1 MFARFSRTAVRLC
14 CLFLLL
20 AVQFNSAIA
29 QSNEKS
35 PARKVPGKTAAGTLL
50 PNGWT
55 LTPEGAQ
62 IPVSDLPLNMVLS
75 NDGRRL
81 LVTTNGNGDQTID
94 VIDLQTGQSAQTL
107 IVQKSWLGLAF
118 APDGRRFFVSGGDDN
133 EVMIFDF
140 ADGKAEQS
148 GKIILGGAEY
158 HKLSDRER
166 AEARRKGLGEFAF
179 PAGIAVTP
187 DGKRLYVAE
196 NLTGKVAVVDLGARQ
211 VITKIPVGEYP
222 YDCEI
227 SSDGSRVY
235 VSNWG
240 SRSVAVIDPAS
251 NQVVNNIPVGDHPN
265 DLELTR
271 DGKTLYV
278 ANANSNTVSVVDT
291 AQMKEIEAIS
301 TALHPK
307 SPIGSTPNALALSPD
322 EKTLYIANAD
332 NNDLAVIDVARRG
345 HSEVEGFIPT
355 GWYPTSVRVS
365 KDGKRIFVAN
375 GKGVASAANPQGPG
389 PYKGRTQQYIGSM
402 LKGSVSI
409 IGLPSKTKL
418 SQLTRRVYANSPYTD
433 EMLKAARPPKEKTVI
448 PFRVGARSPI
458 KHVIYVIKEN
468 RTYDQVLGD
477 MKEGNGDPSLCLFG
491 DQVTPNQHALAREFV
506 LLDNFYVDAEVS
518 ADGHNWS
525 MAAYATDYTEKTW
538 PTNYSNRGRSY
549 DYEGSKKIA
558 RPTKGYIWDHCK
570 AAGVSYRSYGEFIG
584 VRDVKIEGGG
594 GQEATEAALKAR
606 RENYTA
612 EVALQGHFSPI
623 FPPYNLEI
631 SDNTRIDHW
640 LEEFR
645 EYEKNGGLPQFQI
658 VRIGNNHTQGTRP
671 GALSPRAHV
680 ADNDLAL
687 GRLVEAVSSSKYWAT
702 TAIFVLED
710 DAQNGPDHVDAH
722 RSIAFVAS
730 PYTKRGYVDSTMYT
744 TSGMLRTM
752 ELIIGI
758 PPMSQYDAAAT
769 PMFNSFT
776 NKADLTPF
784 KHHPATYDLT
794 ERNSGNAP
802 GAQQSAAW
810 DFSKEDSLPDI
821 EFNEVIWM
829 SVHGANSRMPA
840 PVRSAFVRAIE
851 DDDDEDDDKD
861 KDREREKSRDRR
873 DGATRR
879 QGEKQKGR
887 SKD

>member
-1 MFARFSRTAVRLC
+1 MFARFSKAVVRLT
-14 CLFLLL
+14 CLSLLL
-20 AVQFNSAIA
+20 PVQFNSAIA
-29 QSNEKS
+29 QSKAKS
-35 PARKVPGKTAAGTLL
+35 PPRKVPGKTAAGMLL

-62 IPVSDLPLNMVLS
+62 IPTSDLPLNMVLS
-75 NDGRRL
+75 NDGRYL
-81 LVTTNGNGDQTID
+81 LVTTNGNGDQTIN
-94 VIDLQTGQSAQTL
+94 VIDLRRGESAQT
-107 IVQKSWLGLAF
+107 VSVKKSWLGLSF
-118 APDGRRFFVSGGDDN
+118 APDGKRFFVSGGDDN
-133 EVMIFDF
+133 EVMVFDF
-140 ADGKAEQS
+140 AEGKAEQS
-148 GKIILGGAEY
+148 GKIILGSADY
-158 HKLSDRER
+158 HKLDDKER
-166 AEARRKGLGEFAF
+166 AAARRQGLGEFAF

-196 NLTGKVAVVDLGARQ
+196 NLTHKVAVVDLATQ
-211 VITKIPVGEYP
+211 KVITKIAVGEYP
-222 YDCEI
+222 YDCEV
-227 SSDGSRVY
+227 SGDGKRVY

-240 SRSVAVIDPAS
+240 SRSVAVIATAD
-251 NQVVNNIPVGDHPN
+251 NQVINNIPVGDHPN

-271 DGKTLYV
+271 DGRVLYV
-278 ANANSNTVSVVDT
+278 ANANSNTVSVVST
-291 AQMKEIEAIS
+291 EQMKEIEAIS

-307 SPIGSTPNALALSPD
+307 SPIGSTPNAVALSPD

-332 NNDLAVIDVARRG
+332 NNDVAVVDVAKRG
-345 HSEVEGFIPT
+345 NSEVEGFIPT

-375 GKGVASAANPQGPG
+375 GKGVASAANPQGPS
-389 PYKGRTQQYIGSM
+389 PYKGRTPQYIGSM
-402 LKGSVSI
+402 LKGAVSMI
-409 IGLPSKTKL
+409 NLPAKTKL
-418 SQLTRRVYANSPYTD
+418 AQLTRRAYANSPYTD
-433 EMLKAARPPKEKTVI
+433 EMLKAARAPKEKTAI
-448 PFRVGARSPI
+448 PFRVGASSPI

-477 MKEGNGDPSLCLFG
+477 VKEGNGDPSLCLFG
-491 DQVTPNQHALAREFV
+491 AEVTPNQHALAREFV

-538 PTNYSNRGRSY
+538 PTNYSNRGRTY
-549 DYEGSKKIA
+549 DYEGSKRIS
-558 RPTKGYIWDHCK
+558 RPTKGYIWDYCK
-570 AAGVSYRSYGEFIG
+570 AAGVSYRSYGEFVG

-594 GQEATEAALKAR
+594 GQAATESALQAQ
-606 RENYTA
+606 RENYTSEA
-612 EVALQGHFSPI
+612 ALQGHFSPT

-631 SDNTRIDHW
+631 SDNTRIDRW

-645 EYEKNGGLPQFQI
+645 EFEKNGKLPQFQI

-671 GALSPRAHV
+671 GALTPRAHV
-680 ADNDLAL
+680 AENDLAL
-687 GRLVEAVSSSKYWAT
+687 GRLVEVVSNSKYWAT

-730 PYTKRGYVDSTMYT
+730 PYAKRGYVDSTMYT

-752 ELIIGI
+752 ELILGI

-769 PMFNSFT
+769 PMFNSFM

-784 KHHPATYDLT
+784 KHRPASYDLT
-794 ERNSGNAP
+794 ERNAESAP

-810 DFSKEDSLPDI
+810 DFSKEDTLPDI

-851 DDDDEDDDKD
+851 DDDDDEGD
-861 KDREREKSRDRR
+861 KDRERKERNERR
-873 DGATRR
+873 SNGRR
-879 QGEKQKGR
+879 R
-887 SKD
+887 

>member
-1 MFARFSRTAVRLC
+1 MFIQFSKAVVRLGC
-14 CLFLLL
+14 LLL
-20 AVQFNSAIA
+20 IIPLQFDSAIA
-29 QSNEKS
+29 QK
-35 PARKVPGKTAAGTLL
+35 PAAKAPGKTAAGTLL

-62 IPVSDLPLNMVLS
+62 VPVSDLPLNMVLS
-75 NDGRRL
+75 DDGRYL

-94 VIDLQTGQSAQTL
+94 VIDLQAGKSIQT
-107 IVQKSWLGLAF
+107 VVVKKSWLGLAF
-118 APDGRRFFVSGGDDN
+118 APDGKRFFVSGGDDN
-133 EVMIFDF
+133 EVMVFNF
-140 ADGKAEQS
+140 AGGKAEQS
-148 GKIILGGAEY
+148 GKIILGGADY
-158 HKLSDRER
+158 HKLDDKGRD
-166 AEARRKGLGEFAF
+166 EARRKSLGEFAF

-187 DGKRLYVAE
+187 DGRRLYVAE
-196 NLTGKVAVVDLGARQ
+196 NLTGKVAVVDLVASR
-211 VITKIPVGEYP
+211 VITKIAVGDYP
-222 YDCEI
+222 YDCVI
-227 SSDGSRVY
+227 SGDGGRVY

-240 SRSVAVIDPAS
+240 SRSVAVIDPTN
-251 NQVVNNIPVGDHPN
+251 NQVVNTIPAGDHPN

-278 ANANSNTVSVVDT
+278 ANANSNTVSVIDT
-291 AQMKEIEAIS
+291 AQMKEIEAVS

-307 SPIGSTPNALALSPD
+307 SPIGSGPNAVALSPD

-332 NNDLAVIDVARRG
+332 NNDVAVIDVARRG
-345 HSEVEGFIPT
+345 NSEIEGFIPT

-389 PYKGRTQQYIGSM
+389 PYRGRTQQYIGSM
-402 LKGSVSI
+402 LKGTVSI
-409 IGLPSKTKL
+409 INLPAKTKL
-418 SQLTRRVYANSPYTD
+418 AQLTRRVYANSPYTD
-433 EMLKAARPPKEKTVI
+433 EMLKAARPPKEKSAI
-448 PFRVGARSPI
+448 PVRVGESSPI

-491 DQVTPNQHALAREFV
+491 EQVTPNQHALAREFV

-538 PTNYSNRGRSY
+538 PTNYSRRGRTY

-570 AAGVSYRSYGEFIG
+570 AAGVTYRSYGEFIG

-594 GQEATEAALKAR
+594 GQEATEAALKAQ
-606 RENYTA
+606 RENYTS
-612 EVALQGHFSPI
+612 EDALQGHFSPT
-623 FPPYNLEI
+623 FPPYNLEVT
-631 SDNTRIDHW
+631 DNTRIDRW

-645 EYEKNGGLPQFQI
+645 EYEKNGGLPQFQV

-687 GRLVEAVSSSKYWAT
+687 GRLVEAVSNSKYWET

-730 PYTKRGYVDSTMYT
+730 PYTRRGHVDSTMYT
-744 TSGMLRTM
+744 TSGMLRTI
-752 ELIIGI
+752 ELILGI

-769 PMFNSFT
+769 PMFNGFT
-776 NKADLTPF
+776 SKADLTPF
-784 KHHPATYDLT
+784 KHRPATYDLT
-794 ERNSGNAP
+794 ERNAENAP

-810 DFSKEDSLPDI
+810 DFSKEDTLPDI

-851 DDDDEDDDKD
+851 DDDDEEE
-861 KDREREKSRDRR
+861 DREKERRRGVETERRRDRGKER
-873 DGATRR
+873 
-879 QGEKQKGR
+879 
-887 SKD
+887 